1 MNDSPQSP
9 SSPSPAFD
17 LVVAL
22 KQVVQGLDLSRADA
36 RAAVQTFVSGDAS
49 PVLTGALLA
58 ALTTKGIAPS
68 EIAGGVEALRGEM
81 IPVDGG
87 VSEDLVDTAGTGG
100 GAVTTFN
107 ISTAAALVAAG
118 AGVRMAKHGNRSF
131 TSRSGSADVLEALGV
146 RIDLT
151 PEQMGDVLREVG
163 IVFMFA
169 PLLHP
174 AMRHV
179 GPVRRELGIGTL
191 MNLLGPLTNPAGAHR
206 QVVGVSQPEL
216 RPLVVAALAELGHA
230 HALVVHGEA
239 GMDEISPTG
248 PTRVSEL
255 FEGTVRDYV
264 VTPEDLGLESRPL
277 DEIAGA
283 EPDDNARIVQD
294 VLEGRDQSGART
306 VVLLNAAAAIRV
318 SGRAS
323 SLSDA
328 VEQAAQSVDEGRAA
342 TALDRLR
349 EATNRV

>member
-1 MNDSPQSP
+1 MSESTQVP
-9 SSPSPAFD
+9 SFD
-17 LVVAL
+17 LRTGL
-22 KQVVQGLDLSRADA
+22 KQVVQGHDLSRAEA

-49 PVLTGALLA
+49 AVLTAALLA
-58 ALTTKGIAPS
+58 AMTTKGIAPS
-68 EIAGGVEALRGEM
+68 EVAGGVDALRGEM
-81 IPVDGG
+81 IRVDGG
-87 VSEDLVDTAGTGG
+87 PVDDLVDTAGTGG
-100 GAVTTFN
+100 GGVTTFN

-118 AGVRMAKHGNRSF
+118 AGVRLAKHGNRSF

-191 MNLLGPLTNPAGAHR
+191 MNLLGPLTNPAGARR
-206 QVVGVSQPEL
+206 QVVGVSLPEL

-239 GMDEISPTG
+239 GMDEISPSG
-248 PTRVSEL
+248 PTQVSEL
-255 FEGTVRDYV
+255 VDGTVHDRV
-264 VTPEDLGLESRPL
+264 ITPEDFGLESRPL
-277 DEIAGA
+277 DEIAGG
-283 EPDDNARIVQD
+283 EPDDNARIVQQ
-294 VLEGRDQSGART
+294 VLEGRDRGGART

-323 SLSDA
+323 SLADA
-328 VEQAAQSVDEGRAA
+328 VDQATRSIDEGRAA

-349 EATNRV
+349 EATNRA